1 MTREER
7 RAYIRSVVDAA
18 PALVPEDADLLRALI
33 PMGGRL
39 AAQRRPIKQEQRRNS
54 RQSAA

>member
-7 RAYIRSVVDAA
+7 RAYIRKIVDAA
-18 PALVPEDADLLRALI
+18 PPLSAEDADLLRALI

-39 AAQRRPIKQEQRRNS
+39 AAERASGARPQPATARR
-54 RQSAA
+54 AAA